1 MDIFS
6 RIALALQHVLNGKA
20 DGLAKKTDLSGGNVK
35 SPGQI
40 L

>member
-6 RIALALQHVLNGKA
+6 RVASALQQVLNDKA
-20 DGLAKKTDLSGGNVK
+20 DELAKKTALSGGNVK
-35 SPGQI
+35 SRGRA